1 MLSTNCIEVLLNINT
16 ELEQEPDRL
25 TLARSTSRL
34 GVFTLSNLY
43 QQADLASYKHK
54 HSLSPVSYRPGGES
68 WSHKLIK
75 EMLIIPI
82 FKKGKYI
89 GNYLAI
95 LPEMTL
101 TSRFNST

>member
-1 MLSTNCIEVLLNINT
+1 MLSDYWIEFSLNIDT
-16 ELEQEPDRL
+16 EEVEDRL
-25 TLARSTSRL
+25 TLSLPSPRL

-54 HSLSPVSYRPGGES
+54 HSLSPVSCRPGGES

-95 LPEMTL
+95 LPEMIL

>member
-1 MLSTNCIEVLLNINT
+1 MLSDYWIEFSLNIDT
-16 ELEQEPDRL
+16 EEEQDRL
-25 TLARSTSRL
+25 TLSLPSPRL

>member
-54 HSLSPVSYRPGGES
+54 HRPSLRQAQGR
-68 WSHKLIK
+68 KL
-75 EMLIIPI
+75 
-82 FKKGKYI
+82 
-89 GNYLAI
+89 
-95 LPEMTL
+95 
-101 TSRFNST
+101 